1 MNEWWTGADSI
12 RCWHVQIGNWR
23 TCELCLLVCLTNF
36 YCGCSTREFF
46 VGMIKAKG
54 LVYTVVTRFE
64 MFISQKWITLV
75 LEWSAQNFNIL
86 IKINWWLRR
95 EGDTYQLFFVCLSDL
110 LTIFQNS
117 SSFVIYWTT
126 CITSQ
131 LRQIEKGR
139 DFFEWFSNSSWT
151 SFSQY
156 EVTRVFRSC
165 EYYVPRL
172 PNSFRNH
179 CTYHFFFSSDF
190 GSPHTHEKLGHEEIP
205 SYARL
210 VCWYNPYSAFSLTR
224 NRFSDDFPRAKN
236 QENWMPNA

>member
-1 MNEWWTGADSI
+1 MLDGHFRKPDFWLESFLRSSLHNCSIMNEWWTGADSI

-117 SSFVIYWTT
+117 SSLLIYWTT
-126 CITSQ
+126 YKLHHITVGTNREWQRFFWVILKQFVDIVFTVWSNKSFQ
-131 LRQIEKGR
+131 KLWILRA
-139 DFFEWFSNSSWT
+139 WT
-151 SFSQY
+151 
-156 EVTRVFRSC
+156 
-165 EYYVPRL
+165 
-172 PNSFRNH
+172 
-179 CTYHFFFSSDF
+179 
-190 GSPHTHEKLGHEEIP
+190 
-205 SYARL
+205 A
-210 VCWYNPYSAFSLTR
+210 
-224 NRFSDDFPRAKN
+224 
-236 QENWMPNA
+236 

>member
-1 MNEWWTGADSI
+1 MVSTKLQHSYQDKLVTTTGRGYISTLFCLSFWPAD
-12 RCWHVQIGNWR
+12 
-23 TCELCLLVCLTNF
+23 NF
-36 YCGCSTREFF
+36 SKFFF
-46 VGMIKAKG
+46 V
-54 LVYTVVTRFE
+54 V
-64 MFISQKWITLV
+64 
-75 LEWSAQNFNIL
+75 
-86 IKINWWLRR
+86 
-95 EGDTYQLFFVCLSDL
+95 DL
-110 LTIFQNS
+110 LNNLQVASHHSWDKSRMAEF
-117 SSFVIYWTT
+117 
-126 CITSQ
+126 
-131 LRQIEKGR
+131 
-139 DFFEWFSNSSWT
+139 FFEWFSNSSWT

-165 EYYVPRL
+165 EYYVLGL

-179 CTYHFFFSSDF
+179 CTYHFFFYSDF

>member
-117 SSFVIYWTT
+117 SSLLIYWTT
-126 CITSQ
+126 YKLHHITVGTNREWQRFFWVILKQFVDIVFTVWSNKSFQ
-131 LRQIEKGR
+131 KLWILR
-139 DFFEWFSNSSWT
+139 
-151 SFSQY
+151 
-156 EVTRVFRSC
+156 
-165 EYYVPRL
+165 
-172 PNSFRNH
+172 
-179 CTYHFFFSSDF
+179 
-190 GSPHTHEKLGHEEIP
+190 
-205 SYARL
+205 A
-210 VCWYNPYSAFSLTR
+210 LT
-224 NRFSDDFPRAKN
+224 A
-236 QENWMPNA
+236 

>member
-1 MNEWWTGADSI
+1 MIRKLPLRSSLHNCSIMNEWWTGADSI

-117 SSFVIYWTT
+117 SSLLIYWTT
-126 CITSQ
+126 YKLHHITVGTNREWQRFFWVILKQFVDIVFTVWSNKSFQ
-131 LRQIEKGR
+131 KLWILR
-139 DFFEWFSNSSWT
+139 
-151 SFSQY
+151 
-156 EVTRVFRSC
+156 
-165 EYYVPRL
+165 
-172 PNSFRNH
+172 
-179 CTYHFFFSSDF
+179 
-190 GSPHTHEKLGHEEIP
+190 
-205 SYARL
+205 A
-210 VCWYNPYSAFSLTR
+210 LT
-224 NRFSDDFPRAKN
+224 A
-236 QENWMPNA
+236 